1 MTTERKT
8 QALLTLSVI
17 QNDTALL
24 FHNLGSVRI
33 FLFLFIIFFYG
44 SNEFLDRPNTF
55 MYDKDSRTSKHIYPR
70 EWL

>member
-17 QNDTALL
+17 QNDAALL

-33 FLFLFIIFFYG
+33 FLFIIFFAI
-44 SNEFLDRPNTF
+44 SE
-55 MYDKDSRTSKHIYPR
+55 
-70 EWL
+70 